1 MRWLVL
7 VGMLAG
13 CAELGVVSDGTAI
26 SVGKPSHGYLIEGVR
41 LPDRGEGYLTRE
53 VWRARGNRFGTDE
66 VIDLVTAVARRMQTH
81 VRDVKLVVADLSG
94 KGGGERSAFHRSH
107 QSGRDVDL
115 LYYMRDATGQPF
127 EPDAM
132 HVFNAAARATD
143 GSGLTVDVARTWML
157 VKELVTAPEA
167 PVQWVFMYEPIARRL
182 IEQAQRIGEPEA
194 LIARARKTLK
204 QPGDSAR
211 HDDHLHVRVYC
222 SAADKAYGCVDMGPM
237 ELLAEHEA
245 EPSPLVG
252 LLGAPTASAPV
263 DGAPSARAGAA
274 ESVRENVRENMNA
287 REVNGPASTTS
298 SVVSTTGAS
307 AATAAVA
314 SSAGQSLGRFL
325 RTRTDRVQLHSWR

>member
-1 MRWLVL
+1 MEMRWVVL

-13 CAELGVVSDGTAI
+13 CAELGVISDGTAI

-41 LPDRGEGYLTRE
+41 LPDRGEGYVTRE

-66 VIDLVTAVARRMQTH
+66 LVDLVTAVARRMQAQ

-115 LYYMRDATGQPF
+115 LYYMRDANGRPF
-127 EPDAM
+127 DPDAM
-132 HVFNAAARATD
+132 HVFDAAARATD
-143 GSGLTVDVARTWML
+143 GTGITVDIARTWTL

-182 IEQAQRIGEPEA
+182 IEHAQRIGEPEP

-237 ELLAEHEA
+237 ELLAEHQA
-245 EPSPLVG
+245 EPSPLAG
-252 LLGAPTASAPV
+252 LLSELAASQLADGAQSTREAAADPSATGAASSSPSEAAASA
-263 DGAPSARAGAA
+263 SAG
-274 ESVRENVRENMNA
+274 
-287 REVNGPASTTS
+287 
-298 SVVSTTGAS
+298 
-307 AATAAVA
+307 TAAVEI
-314 SSAGQSLGRFL
+314 SAPQSLGRFL
-325 RTRTDRVQLHSWR
+325 RTRTDRVQLRSWR